1 MSCPLEPLHVTITDQ
16 RVIIQVDPGLV
27 LIMLDV
33 QSQSIPVEPLEAVPG
48 QVDQCQVVHV
58 AKGIRGQ
65 LHYLILV
72 QVNLKMINIY
82 VKNVLQ
88 AITYL
93 PSNPMHT

>member
-1 MSCPLEPLHVTITDQ
+1 
-16 RVIIQVDPGLV
+16 
-27 LIMLDV
+27 MLDV
-33 QSQSIPVEPLEAVPG
+33 QSQGIPVEPLEAVLG

-93 PSNPMHT
+93 PSKPLPIFFLHIYPLMNEKRNVRPMYQL

>member
-1 MSCPLEPLHVTITDQ
+1 
-16 RVIIQVDPGLV
+16 
-27 LIMLDV
+27 MLDV
-33 QSQSIPVEPLEAVPG
+33 QSQGIPVEPLEAVPG

-82 VKNVLQ
+82 V
-88 AITYL
+88 
-93 PSNPMHT
+93 